1 VARNEHKRQQKLLKK
16 KQRTNQL
23 AKLRNSRLNTSNRQ
37 IILAAAERA
46 PWIGCYLGGQ
56 SGMRTVFAIRQTRNG
71 VVASVFLVDTYCLG
85 IKDAFFIK
93 DFDMESFR
101 SRYVEA
107 EMTTVSPEHALK
119 LILDAAAYA
128 KNIGFEPSSETGLCK
143 MIFGNVDPTT
153 CTEEFVFGL
162 HGKPTY
168 TSGPNDSPEKQRSIL
183 ATLEKLGY
191 GNFAVVLG
199 DAHQDQSFSDYALD
213 VDDEFD
219 NGDFDE
225 DDSDEDEHNLE
236 DHGSVPTF
244 DSGHTPSIS
253 MEMKSDSPS

>member
-1 VARNEHKRQQKLLKK
+1 MARNEHKRQQKLLKK
-16 KQRTNQL
+16 KQRSNQL

-71 VVASVFLVDTYCLG
+71 AVASVFLIDTYCLG

-119 LILDAAAYA
+119 LILDATAYA
-128 KNIGFEPSSETGLCK
+128 KNIGFEPSSESGLCK
-143 MIFGNVDPTT
+143 MIFGNVDPTA
-153 CTEEFVFGL
+153 CSEEFVFGF

-168 TSGPNDSPEKQRSIL
+168 TNGPNDSPEKQRSIL
-183 ATLEKLGY
+183 ATLEKLGT
-191 GNFAVVLG
+191 GNFGVILG
-199 DAHQDQSFSDYALD
+199 GPQQDQSFSDYALD
-213 VDDEFD
+213 VDADLD
-219 NGDFDE
+219 DE
-225 DDSDEDEHNLE
+225 DFEEDDFEEDEDGFE
-236 DHGSVPTF
+236 DDGSIPTF
-244 DSGHTPSIS
+244 DSGHTTPISI
-253 MEMKSDSPS
+253 EMKSDSPS